1 MIMSMKHL
9 GIGFLIV
16 LLLLPSVIA
25 AADFSIRPFLIDET
39 LEPRGEVTNQVV
51 LRNDHEVRKYVVF
64 ATVNEISVDT
74 EGEIK
79 EFVTPVM
86 TDRTNTVTSW
96 IEVTRGRIEI
106 PPGERREVPVTINV
120 HPNAQ
125 PGEYHA
131 FVGFVPAKNRPTA
144 EATALAGD
152 ADGVVLKVTVADR
165 RVDSMRISKFLL
177 DRFVT
182 TADDRRVDIEV
193 ENLGDIESAPQGEL
207 IFYDSLGVELTAVPL
222 NEEGKRIP
230 PGGTGTITAAIPEE
244 VNALG
249 RFKTN
254 VSLRYGENQTASLYD
269 TSFFYVIPWPT
280 MLMILGGIV
289 LFSLL
294 LTLWFKRSFVD
305 SGFDEDGDE
314 VTMFV
319 KDGHDRD
326 PQHHDIDLKGSQ

>member
-1 MIMSMKHL
+1 MYMNRL
-9 GIGFLIV
+9 LITC
-16 LLLLPSVIA
+16 LLACLLPTTAFAS
-25 AADFSIRPFLIDET
+25 DFSIRPFLIDEV

-51 LRNDHEVRKYVVF
+51 LSNDHDVRKYVVF

-79 EFVTPVM
+79 EFISPVM

-106 PPGERREVPVTINV
+106 PPGEQREVPVTINV

-131 FVGFVPAKNRPTA
+131 FVGFIPAKNRPLA
-144 EATALAGD
+144 EEIARAGD
-152 ADGVVLKVTVADR
+152 ADGVVLKVTIADK
-165 RVDSMRISKFLL
+165 RVDSMRIRKFLL

-182 TADDRRVDIEV
+182 APEDRQVAIEI

-207 IFYDSLGVELTAVPL
+207 IFYDSLGVELTSVSL
-222 NEEGKRIP
+222 NENGTRIP
-230 PGGTGTITAAIPEE
+230 PGSTGTITAAIPEE
-244 VNALG
+244 VDSLG

-254 VSLRYGENQTASLYD
+254 VALRYGENQTASLFD
-269 TSFFYVIPWPT
+269 TSFFYIIPWPT
-280 MLMILGGIV
+280 MLALFGGII

-305 SGFDEDGDE
+305 DDFDEDGDE

-319 KDGHDRD
+319 QDGHERD
-326 PQHHDIDLKGSQ
+326 PQDHDIDLRGSK